1 MEKIEYPPTVTE
13 WFAEHRKT
21 DYYRAAMITLKNLI
35 NGYPPDNLGR
45 LMALRELYRRRE
57 EEMRALS
64 NSGYIWS
71 DLQAEPDTAYA
82 EMVKQEPLPKEMQM
96 VGQQILS
103 LEYIHMEIVAEE
115 GKEEAFSVLGKA
127 NSVELNTDGFTRD
140 SLKSEKAMK
149 LWRKLYA
156 AEYIDENCK
165 SRLHRTESAFM
176 AQALTIKLNIKP
188 LWKEF
193 ENHWGLN
200 NLRTGIEVSDKSGKL
215 KRFVDS
221 LGEILK

>member
-21 DYYRAAMITLKNLI
+21 DYYRAAMITLKKLI

-57 EEMRALS
+57 EELRALS

-71 DLQAEPDTAYA
+71 DLQAEPDTAYGYL
-82 EMVKQEPLPKEMQM
+82 VKQDSFPKEMQM
-96 VGQQILS
+96 VCQQVLS
-103 LEYIHMEIVAEE
+103 LEYIYMEIVAVES
-115 GKEEAFSVLGKA
+115 KEEA
-127 NSVELNTDGFTRD
+127 NYVELNTDGFTRD
-140 SLKSEKAMK
+140 SLKSEETMK

-165 SRLHRTESAFM
+165 SKLHRTESAFM

-193 ENHWGLN
+193 EKHWGLN

-215 KRFVDS
+215 KKFVDT

>member
-1 MEKIEYPPTVTE
+1 MEKIEYPNTVAE
-13 WFAEHRKT
+13 WFAEHIET
-21 DYYRAAMITLKNLI
+21 DYYRAAMLTLKNLI
-35 NGYPPDNLGR
+35 SRFPTDNLGR
-45 LMALRELYRRRE
+45 LTALRELYRRRE

-71 DLQAEPDTAYA
+71 ELQAEPDIAYVYL
-82 EMVKQEPLPKEMQM
+82 VKQNPQPREMQM
-96 VGQQILS
+96 VRQQVLS
-103 LEYIHMEIVAEE
+103 LEYISKEIEAEVS
-115 GKEEAFSVLGKA
+115 KEEAYRETREAYETV
-127 NSVELNTDGFTRD
+127 LNTDGFTRD
-140 SLKSEKAMK
+140 SLKSEEAMK

-165 SRLHRTESAFM
+165 SKLHRTESAFM

-193 ENHWGLN
+193 ENHWGYN
-200 NLRTGIEVSDKSGKL
+200 DLRTGIGVNDKSGKL
-215 KRFVDS
+215 KKFVDS